1 MFIIIFFESL
11 SSVFLDIY
19 DLINVSSSPWFEHYK
34 RRSLLLYIYSAKL
47 YAMVFMNY
55 AVYMN

>member
-1 MFIIIFFESL
+1 MIFFESL